1 MPNLEKAIQI
11 AATAHNGQTDKGGK
25 PYILHPLRVMIQMDS
40 EAAMIVAVLHDV
52 VEDSEYTFDNLKAF
66 GFSNEIITAVKYL
79 TKQEGEPYET
89 YLQRIKSNSLARQ
102 VKLADLKDNMNLQR
116 LQNITSKDVERQ
128 EKYAKAV
135 QILAS

>member
-1 MPNLEKAIQI
+1 MSNLEKAIQI
-11 AATAHNGQTDKGGK
+11 ATAAHEGQTDKGGK
-25 PYILHPLRVMIQMDS
+25 PYILHPLRVMMQMDS

-52 VEDSEYTFDNLKAF
+52 IEDSEYTFDNLEAF

-79 TKQEGEPYET
+79 TKQKREPYET
-89 YLQRIKSNSLARQ
+89 YLQQIKSNPLARQ